1 MTFRASSAQRLALC
15 PGSARAEAGLPE
27 TTSPDAEAGTRMHAI
42 IAAIINQEQ
51 FTGLTPTRDEL
62 DTASLMIVRAEAA
75 IGERCDQWAS
85 KATEARVARGV
96 WTGHVD
102 LVVVPRSQDCK
113 HVVDWKTG
121 WGDVPDAADNAQMR
135 AYACMV
141 TPTHDPVPVHC
152 HVVTRTGITSTV
164 YDAAGLATAWQELEG
179 IARDAYDAY
188 AQRIPCPAACKYC
201 RAFGNAERC
210 HESVRLIPE
219 AAEVLPRAVAG
230 VQGLVPA
237 KLAELLTLAAL
248 VEKLA
253 KKVRDE
259 AKRRLEADPSSV
271 PGWALKP
278 GATRRTVA
286 DARKAVDALVDAGL
300 PESQAV
306 RALAFS
312 IPEAAAVASDALNL
326 KRRDGEAWVL
336 GALAAVPELVES
348 KTVAPSLV
356 ERKP

>member
-42 IAAIINQEQ
+42 IAAIIN
-51 FTGLTPTRDEL
+51 GGRLPDLNPTADEL
-62 DTASLMIVRAEAA
+62 EAAAQMIVRAETAMGFRLDAHATAETEVELAA
-75 IGERCDQWAS
+75 D
-85 KATEARVARGV
+85 V
-96 WTGHVD
+96 WTGHCD
-102 LVVVPRSQDCK
+102 LIAQCPARDAL

-135 AYACMV
+135 VYACLV
-141 TPTHDPVPVHC
+141 SAREVGNTIHV
-152 HVVTRTGITSTV
+152 HVVTRTGVTSATYDPSAIEASWV
-164 YDAAGLATAWQELEG
+164 ELDAIAKDAAA
-179 IARDAYDAY
+179 AY
-188 AQRIPCPAACKYC
+188 AQRITCPSACKYC

-210 HESVRLIPE
+210 PESVRLIPQ

-259 AKRRLEADPSSV
+259 AERRLEGDPASV

-278 GATRRTVA
+278 GATRRTVT
-286 DARKAVDALVDAGL
+286 DARKAVDALVCAGL